1 MTAPRYRLICACG
14 WQVEGPSDEVV
25 RQTQEHGRRL
35 HNMETTEEQVLQMA
49 VLLPEGA
56 S

>member
-1 MTAPRYRLICACG
+1 MNDARYRLACACG

-35 HNMETTEEQVLQMA
+35 HNMETTPEQVLQMA
-49 VLLPEGA
+49 KLLPE
-56 S
+56 